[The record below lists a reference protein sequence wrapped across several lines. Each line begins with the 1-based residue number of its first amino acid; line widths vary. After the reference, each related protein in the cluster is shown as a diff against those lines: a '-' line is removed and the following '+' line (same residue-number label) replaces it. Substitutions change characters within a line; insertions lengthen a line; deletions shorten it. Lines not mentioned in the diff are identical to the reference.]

1 MIYWFTGQPAHG
13 KTVLAN
19 LLKNK
24 LEEGRSFTYKVRR
37 IDGDDMRELFSNKD
51 YTIKGRVENVGT
63 AQRIAHYLHNQG
75 EDVIVSLVAPYIDQ
89 REDFKKLL
97 GKNIV
102 EIYVHTS
109 EPRERDHFKA
119 TAYVAPQENFIDI
132 DTTNDTPEESLEKI
146 VQALNG

>member
-19 LLKNK
+19 MLKEK
-24 LEEGRSFTYKVRR
+24 LPNAFR
-37 IDGDDMRELFSNKD
+37 IDGDEMRELFTNKD
-51 YTIKGRVENVGT
+51 YTINGRVVNVGT

-75 EDVIVSLVAPYIDQ
+75 HDVIVSLVAPYVDQ

-97 GKNIV
+97 GSGIQ
-102 EIYVHTS
+102 EIYIHTS

-119 TAYVAPQENFIDI
+119 IAYVAPTDNFIDI
-132 DTTNDTPEESLEKI
+132 DTTEDTPEQSFKKLI
-146 VQALNG
+146 SQLDLP